1 MYGLPR
7 GLTLYGGLQEA
18 ADYSAAALGLGSS
31 LGHWGAV
38 SADATA
44 ARARTPYDGT
54 QAGAAWRVRYSSR
67 LGDTTSLALS
77 SVQYASP
84 GYLSMTDTLD
94 RWQRDGNGPMGYA
107 ERSVRGRSTLQ
118 VSQSLGAAGGLGLS
132 ITRTDWRGGSG
143 PDYGYGAS
151 WSSSLFGASVSLS
164 WQQSRTER
172 GCRDS
177 LLSLWLNVPLGNSA
191 SASWSLTAPSQGSQ
205 VQEVA
210 LSGRAVNDRLD
221 WSVRENYR
229 SGSGSDPTGG

>member
-18 ADYSAAALGLGSS
+18 ADYSAASLGLGSS
-31 LGHWGAV
+31 LGRWGAV

-44 ARARTPYDGT
+44 ARARTPYDGA
-54 QAGAAWRVRYSSR
+54 QGGAAWRVRYSSR
-67 LGDTTSLALS
+67 LGDTTGLALS

-84 GYLSMTDTLD
+84 GYRSMSDSLD
-94 RWQRDGNGPMGYA
+94 RWRRDGNGPMGYA
-107 ERSVRGRSTLQ
+107 QRSVRGRSVLQ
-118 VSQSLGAAGGLGLS
+118 VSQSLGAAGGLGLNV
-132 ITRTDWRGGSG
+132 TRTDWRGDGG

-151 WSSSLFGASVSLS
+151 WSASLYGASVSLS
-164 WQQSRTER
+164 WQQSRSGR

-177 LLSLWLNVPLGNSA
+177 LLNLWLSVPLGRSTN
-191 SASWSLTAPSQGSQ
+191 ASWSLTAPYQGVQS
-205 VQEVA
+205 QEVA